1 MIFNAWLKS
10 WECVSLGVW
19 ISATWCKT
27 KWKWPRPSNCQ
38 QLAQRGAVIVGNEA
52 IYSEEVTPEQLMSHL
67 DRMRAS
73 VKVPVTTAEQW
84 HVWQEHPELGK
95 WI

>member
-1 MIFNAWLKS
+1 
-10 WECVSLGVW
+10 
-19 ISATWCKT
+19 
-27 KWKWPRPSNCQ
+27 
-38 QLAQRGAVIVGNEA
+38 
-52 IYSEEVTPEQLMSHL
+52 MSSP

-95 WI
+95 HVDLIAAHVLPYWESVSVENSVPLCWSALKS